1 MDKINFIFPQ
11 NYNFKNKLFGFFDY
25 STVIINTLWAFIMFQ
40 ISKNLP
46 YNINVKI
53 SVFIVF
59 YFPLLLFSMF
69 GFNNENI
76 FYFFSYM
83 IKFIKNRKVYFFS
96 K

>member
-1 MDKINFIFPQ
+1 MNFIFPE

-25 STVIINTLWAFIMFQ
+25 STVIINIICAFIMFQ
-40 ISKNLP
+40 ISKSLP
-46 YNINVKI
+46 FNFNIKI
-53 SVFIVF
+53 CVFIIF

-76 FYFFSYM
+76 FYFLSYM
-83 IKFIKNRKVYFFS
+83 LKFIKNRKIYFFS